1 MMRAAPTK
9 KKVKRKPAS
18 RRPSH
23 RSSEA
28 PTGRAVSDPM
38 DMIRMRGDCGSK
50 QGKERRTST
59 AVFRLVEG
67 IMSPG
72 REERNAPAW
81 QPLGE
86 APAIRR
92 LGRLLL

>member
-23 RSSEA
+23 RSS
-28 PTGRAVSDPM
+28 D
-38 DMIRMRGDCGSK
+38 RMRGDCGSK